1 MQSLSLILILLK
13 VLICDDISIISIK
26 ASANPLLIISISI
39 SLLVSGLFCII
50 YYKYKKK
57 ETLSDDY
64 FLEDKE
70 LCTQWL
76 NNSSYYKYESNPIPF
91 PKIDKK
97 LLTKG
102 HFLGIVK

>member
-1 MQSLSLILILLK
+1 MVSL
-13 VLICDDISIISIK
+13 K
-26 ASANPLLIISISI
+26 ASGNPLLIICTNC
-39 SLLVSGLFCII
+39 SLLVMVIFFAV

-57 ETLSDDY
+57 DTLSDDY

-76 NNSSYYKYESNPIPF
+76 NNSSYYKYESNIIQF
-91 PKIDKK
+91 PKIDKN

-102 HFLGIVK
+102 HFLGIMK

>member
-1 MQSLSLILILLK
+1 MGI
-13 VLICDDISIISIK
+13 
-26 ASANPLLIISISI
+26 
-39 SLLVSGLFCII
+39 FCAV

-57 ETLSDDY
+57 DTLSDDY

-76 NNSSYYKYESNPIPF
+76 NNSSYYKYESNLIHF

-102 HFLGIVK
+102 HFLGIMK